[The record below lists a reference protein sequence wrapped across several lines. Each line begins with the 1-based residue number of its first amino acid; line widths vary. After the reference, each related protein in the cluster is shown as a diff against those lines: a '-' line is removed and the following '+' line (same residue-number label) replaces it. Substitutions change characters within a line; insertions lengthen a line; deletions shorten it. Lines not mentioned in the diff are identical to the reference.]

1 MNGTFGLILSLLTI
15 LGLLVGSALITGV
28 GFTLLAGLAGVV
40 GVVSATL
47 LVVGTL
53 DGFAPVVSGLL
64 TVEGVAVLSSLA
76 LAWLSLAKTGNNAA
90 AANAG
95 IRTYLILFFLIF
107 NSYFKIKY
115 LNKWLK
121 LEKASYLR
129 LYSRN
134 DNQSSKF
141 FSKIKKI

>member
-1 MNGTFGLILSLLTI
+1 MNGTFGLTFSLLTI
-15 LGLLVGSALITGV
+15 LALLVGSALITGV
-28 GFTLLAGLAGVV
+28 GFTLLAGLEGVL

-95 IRTYLILFFLIF
+95 IRTYLILFFF
-107 NSYFKIKY
+107 HC
-115 LNKWLK
+115 
-121 LEKASYLR
+121 
-129 LYSRN
+129 
-134 DNQSSKF
+134 
-141 FSKIKKI
+141 